1 MDAQAPACPRCG
13 TPVAAHQQLC
23 SECGEQLAGRSFPGG
38 WLLRAAAALA
48 VAVTAGAV
56 AVAIGKDDG
65 RRPVVAPAL
74 STTAVTAAAA
84 PATAPSAAPI
94 TSASATSPVAPTTA
108 AATTPAPVAVLA
120 VAAAG
125 PGATTWPARGDGWT
139 VVIASLPRTMGT
151 TRARTRAAAAGHAGL
166 LQTGVLLS
174 NDFASLQ
181 PDYLVVFSGVYGSL
195 AAAQQAAAAAQSSFP
210 GAYSRRIAR

>member
-1 MDAQAPACPRCG
+1 M
-13 TPVAAHQQLC
+13 
-23 SECGEQLAGRSFPGG
+23 PGG

-74 STTAVTAAAA
+74 STTAVTTAPA
-84 PATAPSAAPI
+84 PATAPSAAPV
-94 TSASATSPVAPTTA
+94 TNAPATSPAAPTTT
-108 AATTPAPVAVLA
+108 AATTPPPVAVLA

-139 VVIASLPRTMGT
+139 VVIASLPRAMGV
-151 TRARTRAAAAGHAGL
+151 TRARARAAAVGHAGL
-166 LQTGVLLS
+166 RQTGVLRS
-174 NDFASLQ
+174 DDFASLQ
-181 PDYLVVFSGVYGSL
+181 PGYLVVFSGVYGSL

-210 GAYSRRIAR
+210 GAYSRRVAR